1 MCQTLKDRASLIFL
15 PYAENIGELS
25 VTLTTESAAKG
36 CEIPNR
42 RAAQSP
48 VDFEALK
55 LPVMKTLESALDRNA
70 FLFGFILDINFNF
83 LGRINRR
90 VSSTSERFQ
99 YWFIIR
105 TSPLFICHRFG
116 EERVLA
122 SSVLKIIY

>member
-1 MCQTLKDRASLIFL
+1 MCQTLKDRASLIFS

-25 VTLTTESAAKG
+25 VTLTTELAAKG

-55 LPVMKTLESALDRNA
+55 LPVMKTLESALDGNV

-83 LGRINRR
+83 WDGSTDGSHRLVNDFSIGLLFGPLR
-90 VSSTSERFQ
+90 SSYVIDSAKSGFWQ
-99 YWFIIR
+99 V
-105 TSPLFICHRFG
+105 LF
-116 EERVLA
+116 
-122 SSVLKIIY
+122 